1 VSKQLTPFVPLYF
14 AFPKNPTV
22 VNDFHRTADPRV
34 FGSLLALVLFSYES
48 PQIAF
53 QEKEGIYKHMWRK
66 GVLSLVTIAILTAA
80 AVAQE
85 SRSEVSVQGTGFY
98 TKDSN
103 GQGIRQHGTDTG
115 GFLVGYR
122 YNLNRWF
129 AAEAN
134 YGFVRN
140 TQQYSVPL
148 GFAGIQTNVN
158 QYTGGIV
165 FKVPSPVRFKVNPY
179 LLAGGGALVFSP
191 TDNNQITGADT
202 QAKGAFVYGGGA
214 DFPLSRHFSL
224 RGEYRGLVYKS
235 PDFGLTA
242 LNTDAVTH
250 TAQPSAGIVFRF

>member
-1 VSKQLTPFVPLYF
+1 MS
-14 AFPKNPTV
+14 
-22 VNDFHRTADPRV
+22 RTET
-34 FGSLLALVLFSYES
+34 FGSRHALLLFSYKS

-53 QEKEGIYKHMWRK
+53 QEKEGIYKYMWRK
-66 GVLSLVTIAILTAA
+66 GVLSVVTISLLIAT

-85 SRSEVSVQGTGFY
+85 ARSEISAQGTGFY
-98 TKDSN
+98 TKDST
-103 GQGIRQHGTDTG
+103 GQGMRQHATDTG

-122 YNLNRWF
+122 YNLNRWL
-129 AAEAN
+129 AAETN

-148 GFAGIQTNVN
+148 GISGIRSDVYQF
-158 QYTGGIV
+158 TGGLV
-165 FKVPSPVRFKVNPY
+165 FKVPSPVRFKFNPY

-191 TDNNQITGADT
+191 TDNSLVADADT

-235 PDFGLTA
+235 PDFGLSS

>member
-1 VSKQLTPFVPLYF
+1 LYF

>member
-1 VSKQLTPFVPLYF
+1 MPLL
-14 AFPKNPTV
+14 
-22 VNDFHRTADPRV
+22 H
-34 FGSLLALVLFSYES
+34 LQS
-48 PQIAF
+48 PQITS

-85 SRSEVSVQGTGFY
+85 SRSEISVQGTGFY
-98 TKDSN
+98 TKDST
-103 GQGIRQHGTDTG
+103 GQGIRQHATDTG

-122 YNLNRWF
+122 YNLNRWL

-158 QYTGGIV
+158 QFTGGIV
-165 FKVPSPVRFKVNPY
+165 FKVPSPVRFKINPY

-191 TDNNQITGADT
+191 TDNSLITGADT

-235 PDFGLTA
+235 PDFGLSA

>member
-1 VSKQLTPFVPLYF
+1 
-14 AFPKNPTV
+14 
-22 VNDFHRTADPRV
+22 
-34 FGSLLALVLFSYES
+34 
-48 PQIAF
+48 
-53 QEKEGIYKHMWRK
+53 MWRK
-66 GVLSLVTIAILTAA
+66 GILSLVTVAIFTAA
-80 AVAQE
+80 AFAQE
-85 SRSEVSVQGTGFY
+85 SRSEVSVQGTGFF

-103 GQGIRQHGTDTG
+103 GQGIRQKATDTG

-148 GFAGIQTNVN
+148 GISGIQANVN
-158 QYTGGIV
+158 QFTGGIV
-165 FKVPSPVRFKVNPY
+165 LKVPSPVLFKLNPY

-191 TDNNQITGADT
+191 TDNSLVAGADR

-214 DFPLSRHFSL
+214 DYALSRHFSL
-224 RGEYRGLVYKS
+224 RAEYRGLVYKS
-235 PDFGLTA
+235 PDFGLNA
-242 LNTDAVTH
+242 LNTDSVTH